1 MQMHS
6 SKNKRISRLFHI
18 RKIVSNLKSIDRS
31 LVKKYTRYLITI
43 VGCVGAYM
51 IGLGLDSKL
60 ASFHTDPE
68 KDAIELVL
76 RGTVEQQ
83 NVLCDHEREDF
94 PCDDFEARAPAS
106 SKSVR
111 PLHITL
117 AHTNASLST
126 LHVSRHERVSVLD
139 ARAHRIAYTPLK
151 TRNGASAVCLERRI
165 WNWKI
170 RLIARI
176 LAQGQYDLLF
186 SLLFPLRPLLLAFLS
201 FFFSSSSL
209 PLPLSST
216 KNKRDR
222 FVSFRFVWKAER
234 GEVNVRWEE

>member
-76 RGTVEQQ
+76 RGTVEQR

-117 AHTNASLST
+117 AHTNASLYVT
-126 LHVSRHERVSVLD
+126 RVQ
-139 ARAHRIAYTPLK
+139 ARACLCARRACTQNRVHAAKNSERSQRSVPGTAYLELENSTNRAYTRARPIRSPFFSPLPPSPPP
-151 TRNGASAVCLERRI
+151 A
-165 WNWKI
+165 
-170 RLIARI
+170 RLSFVF
-176 LAQGQYDLLF
+176 LF
-186 SLLFPLRPLLLAFLS
+186 
-201 FFFSSSSL
+201 FFFSPPPPFFHQEQKGSF
-209 PLPLSST
+209 
-216 KNKRDR
+216 R
-222 FVSFRFVWKAER
+222 FVSFRLESGER
-234 GEVNVRWEE
+234 RSKR